1 MSLGLRTLASVCL
14 LVFAGPIA
22 AQTAPGGA
30 QAAQQVGVETMQRA
44 AVPLIYELPGRAVA
58 YQQVAV
64 RPRVGGV
71 ITEILYTPGQRL
83 EAGTPLFRI
92 DDASYR
98 ASLASAEADLLKAQA
113 ALPVAQNNYDRAV
126 KLKGSGYTEA
136 EVESYQAT
144 LAEAKATLD
153 AAEAARDYARTELSW
168 TTVTTPI
175 TGFAEVADVS
185 VGDLVTADQSDA
197 LTTVTRLDPID
208 VTMLEAST
216 QVLEIRKQV
225 RDGTISRNKEL
236 KITLTLENGETYV
249 GKGEIVAPSA
259 TVSTTTGSIDIR
271 FRFDNPGAEILPGMF
286 VRGQVELGTINA
298 FLVPQRA
305 TSRDSTGALKAFV
318 VAEDGTAKQVTLTSQ
333 GSYQNGWIVTD
344 GLTEGDRLILD
355 GLKTLQAGQAVSPVA
370 AQVDAT
376 GLVVDDPATQQGAT
390 APADSTAE

>member
-1 MSLGLRTLASVCL
+1 MPLGLRTLASVCL
-14 LVFAGPIA
+14 LVLAVPVA
-22 AQTAPGGA
+22 AQTAPGAA
-30 QAAQQVGVETMQRA
+30 QMAQQVGVATMART
-44 AVPLIYELPGRAVA
+44 AVPLVYELPGRAVA

-83 EAGTPLFRI
+83 EAGTPLLRI

-98 ASLASAEADLLKAQA
+98 ANLASAEADLLKAQA

-126 KLKGSGYTEA
+126 KLKGSGYTAA

-185 VGDLVTADQSDA
+185 VGDLVTAGQSDA

-208 VTMLEAST
+208 VIMLEASAR
-216 QVLEIRKQV
+216 VLEIRKQL

-236 KITLTLENGETYV
+236 KVTLTLENGETYV

-271 FRFDNPGAEILPGMF
+271 FRFDNPGGEILPGMF
-286 VRGQVELGTINA
+286 VRGQVELGTINV

-318 VAEDGTAKQVTLTSQ
+318 VAADGTAKQVTLTAQ
-333 GSYQNGWIVTD
+333 GSYRNGWIVTD

-376 GLVVDDPATQQGAT
+376 GLVVDDPADGA
-390 APADSTAE
+390 APADRAAE